1 MKLKNRVKTYSFWV
15 SLASAIILIV
25 KLIGQKYGL
34 NIDETFISDLVTTIC
49 GLLVILGIIVVPKS
63 DINLNEDT
71 NNNLKNTNI
80 SSNEDPNN
88 LALHDETAESAELL
102 DDVSQV
108 DTIISDECQENHL
121 IDNGTADNKA
131 TIAQTEIEQ
140 IESSQ
145 NNPIIQIENYETD
158 FEQIKKH
165 INDLLSKEK
174 ENHSNTFKTY
184 KQILLEELNKI
195 DD

>member
-88 LALHDETAESAELL
+88 LALHEEIAESAELL

-108 DTIISDECQENHL
+108 DTIIPDECQETHL
-121 IDNGTADNKA
+121 IDNGTADNKV
-131 TIAQTEIEQ
+131 TVTQTEIEQ
-140 IESSQ
+140 IEPSQ

>member
-15 SLASAIILIV
+15 SLTSAIILIV

-80 SSNEDPNN
+80 SSNENPNN
-88 LALHDETAESAELL
+88 LSLHEEIAESAEIL
-102 DDVSQV
+102 DDVTQIDSV
-108 DTIISDECQENHL
+108 ITDECQENNL

-131 TIAQTEIEQ
+131 TATQTEIEQ
-140 IESSQ
+140 IELSQ